1 MAQVSAL
8 KTTSITNLD
17 GLPQKRAN
25 PWTHGGDA
33 KHYGGTVETLAT
45 DSIGSTYRFFRVTS
59 AMRPIALA
67 VFCDALGS
75 GCAGDIG
82 LYRTAADG
90 GAVVDA
96 DFFASA
102 VAIAAATNGTDVTFE
117 SGNAATNMGIEQIE
131 KRIWEVMGLAADPG
145 LEYDVVVTL
154 TAATVA
160 GGTLSLR
167 GAFTW

>member
-17 GLPQKRAN
+17 ASPSLRAQS
-25 PWTHGGDA
+25 WTHGSNA
-33 KHYGGTVETLAT
+33 KNYAGTVETLAT
-45 DSIGSTYRFFRVTS
+45 DSIASTYRFFRIGS
-59 AMRPIALA
+59 WMRPVALA
-67 VFCDALGS
+67 YACDALGTS
-75 GCAGDIG
+75 CAGDVG
-82 LYRTAADG
+82 LYKTATDG

-102 VAIAAATNGTDVTFE
+102 VAIAAATNWTDITHE
-117 SGNAATNMGIEQIE
+117 AASAMDISKVEQ
-131 KRIWEVMGLAADPG
+131 RIWEVLGLTIDPNI
-145 LEYDVVVTL
+145 EYDVVVTL

-167 GAFTW
+167 GAFGF

>member
-8 KTTSITNLD
+8 KSGPITSLD
-17 GLPQKRAN
+17 ATPSVRPGSWA
-25 PWTHGGDA
+25 HGDKG
-33 KHYGGTVETLAT
+33 HYVGTVETLAT
-45 DSIGSTYRFFRVTS
+45 DSIGSTYRFFRIRS
-59 AMRPIALA
+59 SQRCAALA

-75 GCAGDIG
+75 GCAGDVG
-82 LYRTAADG
+82 LYLPNG

-102 VAIAAATNGTDVTFE
+102 VAIAAATNGTDITYE
-117 SGNAATNMGIEQIE
+117 AANAATNMGIEQIE
-131 KRIWEVMGLAADPG
+131 KRIWEVMGLTADPF
-145 LEYDVVVTL
+145 LEYDVTVTL

-167 GAFTW
+167 GVFVQ

>member
-8 KTTSITNLD
+8 KSGPITTLD
-17 GLPQKRAN
+17 ATPAVRPGS
-25 PWTHGGDA
+25 WTHGDKG
-33 KHYGGTVETLAT
+33 HYAGTVETLAT
-45 DSIGSTYRFFRVTS
+45 DSIASTYRMFRVRS
-59 AMRPIALA
+59 GQRCAALA

-75 GCAGDIG
+75 GCAGDVG
-82 LYRTAADG
+82 LYKPTIEG

-102 VAIAAATNGTDVTFE
+102 VAIAAATNGTDITFE

-131 KRIWEVMGLAADPG
+131 KRIWEVLGLTADPMV
-145 LEYDVVVTL
+145 EYDVTVTL
-154 TAATVA
+154 TAPTVA

-167 GAFTW
+167 GVFVQ